1 MVCIYKCVMNIYM
14 VLWVR
19 ASIRFCACSCH
30 FNAIGFPYIG
40 LSPLGL
46 RETRWAMEMKLSCW
60 VRERQNAS
68 STRCVWTRSIGTTR
82 PLSEAGIFA
91 GLRWEGHLGAH
102 KTNGFLRKKQFLMVV
117 GFLIRKLRL
126 DPFQWTCT
134 AWLDPCGVGMKV
146 SQWITM
152 LETSRG
158 D

>member
-102 KTNGFLRKKQFLMVV
+102 KTNGFLRKKTVFDGGWVPHKKAPFGSISVDLHCLT
-117 GFLIRKLRL
+117 GSLRGGHESFTV
-126 DPFQWTCT
+126 DHH
-134 AWLDPCGVGMKV
+134 A
-146 SQWITM
+146 
-152 LETSRG
+152 G